1 MRISDWSSDVCSS
14 DLQRRDQAFA
24 RGISEVVINQRI
36 AVDVDLR
43 SQLTV
48 FIRRHEEMYVR
59 GAVAVATEFI
69 QQRLGRAVGRATVTF
84 GKGALELITALII
97 GNYGAAHIERLLL
110 AGGVEVRVKA
120 FGVALP
126 TLDLGP
132 RNRLAISSKHRIEIG
147 RAHV

>member
-97 GNYGAAHIERLLL
+97 GNYGAAHIERLLQ
-110 AGGVEVRVKA
+110 
-120 FGVALP
+120 
-126 TLDLGP
+126 
-132 RNRLAISSKHRIEIG
+132 IG
-147 RAHV
+147 RGSCRERVCLYV

>member
-84 GKGALELITALII
+84 GKGALELITAQ
-97 GNYGAAHIERLLL
+97 
-110 AGGVEVRVKA
+110 
-120 FGVALP
+120 
-126 TLDLGP
+126 
-132 RNRLAISSKHRIEIG
+132 IG
-147 RAHV
+147 RAWCRERGGQYG